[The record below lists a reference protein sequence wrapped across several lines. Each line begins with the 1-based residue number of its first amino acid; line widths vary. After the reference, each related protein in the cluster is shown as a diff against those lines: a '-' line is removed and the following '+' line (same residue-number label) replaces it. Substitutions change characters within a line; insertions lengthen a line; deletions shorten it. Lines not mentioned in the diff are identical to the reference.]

1 MGRLSR
7 TRYVQSQR
15 NAGSP
20 KGREPYGDGVLVV
33 VRARESND
41 SALQQLLGGVTKT
54 PYNSCVCSSFGSS
67 RLQGGGD
74 LAGVKGGSVPYF
86 QPTFLKNDNCQ
97 RRLRKK

>member
-33 VRARESND
+33 VRARESRAHGEAAIR
-41 SALQQLLGGVTKT
+41 SLEMA
-54 PYNSCVCSSFGSS
+54 
-67 RLQGGGD
+67 
-74 LAGVKGGSVPYF
+74 
-86 QPTFLKNDNCQ
+86 
-97 RRLRKK
+97 